1 MSLIQSSQVF
11 TCTDGKQFSD
21 MASAEAHQVMLQ
33 NAVGIEKVASSF
45 ANVAVAPNAKVAGLS
60 GRTRVF
66 NVNVTSQVLSFLI
79 SQGVLT
85 AADLEAFEAIEPS
98 EELAARLKADAEEA
112 EKKAAEKKAAE
123 KKAKAESEGKG
134 APAADAPAAEVDEDL
149 FGE

>member
-21 MASAEAHQVMLQ
+21 MASAEAHQVMLE
-33 NAVGIEKVASSF
+33 NAAGVEKVASSF

-66 NVNVTSQVLSFLI
+66 NMNVASQVLSFLI
-79 SQGVLT
+79 SKGVLT

-112 EKKAAEKKAAE
+112 EKKAAQ
-123 KKAKAESEGKG
+123 KKAKADAEGAG
-134 APAADAPAAEVDEDL
+134 AGEGTGEGDDKPEVDEDL
-149 FGE
+149 FGAE

>member
-98 EELAARLKADAEEA
+98 EELAARLQADAEE
-112 EKKAAEKKAAE
+112 AEKKAAE

-134 APAADAPAAEVDEDL
+134 APAADAPVAEVDEDL

>member
-21 MASAEAHQVMLQ
+21 MASAEAHQVMLE
-33 NAVGIEKVASSF
+33 NAAGVEKVASSF

-66 NVNVTSQVLSFLI
+66 NMNVASQVVSFLI
-79 SQGVLT
+79 SQGIVT

-98 EELAARLKADAEEA
+98 EELAVRLEADRVEA
-112 EKKAAEKKAAE
+112 EKKADEA
-123 KKAKAESEGKG
+123 KAKAAAKG
-134 APAADAPAAEVDEDL
+134 EAAPATTEEVKEEVAENL
-149 FGE
+149 F

>member
-21 MASAEAHQVMLQ
+21 MASAEAHQVMLE
-33 NAVGIEKVASSF
+33 NAAGVEKVASSF

-66 NVNVTSQVLSFLI
+66 NMNVASQVVSFLI
-79 SQGVLT
+79 SQGIVT
-85 AADLEAFEAIEPS
+85 ADALEAFTAIEPS

-112 EKKAAEKKAAE
+112 EKKAAQ
-123 KKAKAESEGKG
+123 KKAKSDAEGEGQGEGTGEDDNK
-134 APAADAPAAEVDEDL
+134 PEVDEDL
-149 FGE
+149 FGGE

>member
-11 TCTDGKQFSD
+11 TTTDGKQFSD
-21 MASAEAHQVMLQ
+21 LASAEAHQVMLE
-33 NAVGIEKVASSF
+33 NAAGVEKVASSF

-66 NVNVTSQVLSFLI
+66 NMNVASQVVSFLI
-79 SQGVLT
+79 SQGIVT
-85 AADLEAFEAIEPS
+85 ADVLEAFTAIEPS

-112 EKKAAEKKAAE
+112 EKKAAQ
-123 KKAKAESEGKG
+123 KKAKSDAEGEGQGEGTGEGDNK
-134 APAADAPAAEVDEDL
+134 PEVDEDL

>member
-21 MASAEAHQVMLQ
+21 MASAEAHQVMLA
-33 NAVGIEKVASSF
+33 NAAGIEKVASSF

-66 NVNVTSQVLSFLI
+66 NVNVANQFLSFLI

-112 EKKAAEKKAAE
+112 EKKAAQ
-123 KKAKAESEGKG
+123 KKAKADAEGAG
-134 APAADAPAAEVDEDL
+134 AGEGAGEGDDKPEVDEDL
-149 FGE
+149 FGAE

>member
-45 ANVAVAPNAKVAGLS
+45 ANVAVAPGAKVAGLS

-112 EKKAAEKKAAE
+112 EKKAAEKKA
-123 KKAKAESEGKG
+123 KAESEGKG

>member
-21 MASAEAHQVMLQ
+21 MASAEAHQVMLE
-33 NAVGIEKVASSF
+33 NAAGVEKVASSF

-66 NVNVTSQVLSFLI
+66 NMNVASQVLSFLI

-112 EKKAAEKKAAE
+112 EKKAAQ
-123 KKAKAESEGKG
+123 KKAKADAEGAG
-134 APAADAPAAEVDEDL
+134 AGEGAGEGDSKPEVDEDL
-149 FGE
+149 FGAE

>member
-21 MASAEAHQVMLQ
+21 MASAEAHQVMLE
-33 NAVGIEKVASSF
+33 NAAGVEKVASSF
-45 ANVAVAPNAKVAGLS
+45 ANVAVAPNAKVAGLN

-66 NVNVTSQVLSFLI
+66 NMNVASQVLSFLI

-112 EKKAAEKKAAE
+112 EKKAAEKKA
-123 KKAKAESEGKG
+123 KAESEGKG

>member
-66 NVNVTSQVLSFLI
+66 NVNVASQLLSFLI

-85 AADLEAFEAIEPS
+85 AADLEAFEAIKPS

-112 EKKAAEKKAAE
+112 EKKAAQKKVKSDAE
-123 KKAKAESEGKG
+123 GAGAGEGAGEGDDK
-134 APAADAPAAEVDEDL
+134 PEVDEDL
-149 FGE
+149 FGAE

>member
-21 MASAEAHQVMLQ
+21 MASAEAHQVMLE
-33 NAVGIEKVASSF
+33 NAAGVEKVASSF

-66 NVNVTSQVLSFLI
+66 NMNVASQVLSFLI

-112 EKKAAEKKAAE
+112 EKKAAQ
-123 KKAKAESEGKG
+123 KKAKADAEGAG
-134 APAADAPAAEVDEDL
+134 AGEGAGEGDDKPEVDEDL

>member
-11 TCTDGKQFSD
+11 TTTDGKQFSD
-21 MASAEAHQVMLQ
+21 LASAEAHQVMLE
-33 NAVGIEKVASSF
+33 NAAGVEKVASSF

-66 NVNVTSQVLSFLI
+66 NMNVASQVVSFLI
-79 SQGVLT
+79 SQGIVT

-112 EKKAAEKKAAE
+112 EKKAAQ
-123 KKAKAESEGKG
+123 KKAKADAEGAG
-134 APAADAPAAEVDEDL
+134 AGEGAGEGDDKPEVDEDL

>member
-98 EELAARLKADAEEA
+98 EELAARLQADAEEA
-112 EKKAAEKKAAE
+112 EKKAAEKKA
-123 KKAKAESEGKG
+123 KAESEDKG

-149 FGE
+149 FGAE

>member
-11 TCTDGKQFSD
+11 TTTDGKQFSD
-21 MASAEAHQVMLQ
+21 LASAEAHQVMLE
-33 NAVGIEKVASSF
+33 NAAGVEKVASSF

-66 NVNVTSQVLSFLI
+66 NMNVASQVVSILI
-79 SQGVLT
+79 SQGIVT
-85 AADLEAFEAIEPS
+85 ADVLEAFTAIEPP

-112 EKKAAEKKAAE
+112 EKKAAEKKA
-123 KKAKAESEGKG
+123 KAEAEGKG
-134 APAADAPAAEVDEDL
+134 ADAETEAPKTEVDEDL

>member
-21 MASAEAHQVMLQ
+21 MASAEAHQVMLE
-33 NAVGIEKVASSF
+33 NAAGVEKVASSF

-66 NVNVTSQVLSFLI
+66 NANVASQFLSFLI
-79 SQGVLT
+79 SQGVVT

-112 EKKAAEKKAAE
+112 EKKAAQ
-123 KKAKAESEGKG
+123 KKAKADAEGAG
-134 APAADAPAAEVDEDL
+134 AGEGAGEGDDKPEVDEDL
-149 FGE
+149 FDAE

>member
-21 MASAEAHQVMLQ
+21 LASAEAHQVMLE
-33 NAVGIEKVASSF
+33 NAAGVEKVASSF

-66 NVNVTSQVLSFLI
+66 NMNVTSQVLSFLI

-112 EKKAAEKKAAE
+112 EKKAAEKKA
-123 KKAKAESEGKG
+123 KAESEDKG

>member
-21 MASAEAHQVMLQ
+21 MASAEAHQVMLE
-33 NAVGIEKVASSF
+33 NAAGVEKVASSF

-66 NVNVTSQVLSFLI
+66 NVNVASQLLSFLI

-112 EKKAAEKKAAE
+112 EKKAAQ
-123 KKAKAESEGKG
+123 KKAKADAEGAG
-134 APAADAPAAEVDEDL
+134 AGEGAGEGDGKPEVDEDL
-149 FGE
+149 FDAE

>member
-21 MASAEAHQVMLQ
+21 MASAEAHQVMLE
-33 NAVGIEKVASSF
+33 NAAGVEKVASSF

-112 EKKAAEKKAAE
+112 EKKAAER
-123 KKAKAESEGKG
+123 KAKAESEDKG

>member
-66 NVNVTSQVLSFLI
+66 NVNVANQLLSFLI

-112 EKKAAEKKAAE
+112 EKKAAEKKA
-123 KKAKAESEGKG
+123 KAESEGKG

>member
-21 MASAEAHQVMLQ
+21 MASAEAHQVMLE
-33 NAVGIEKVASSF
+33 NAAGVEKVASSF
-45 ANVAVAPNAKVAGLS
+45 ANVAVAPNAKVAGLN

-66 NVNVTSQVLSFLI
+66 NMNVASQVLSFLI

-98 EELAARLKADAEEA
+98 EELAVRLEADRLEA
-112 EKKAAEKKAAE
+112 EKKAEEA
-123 KKAKAESEGKG
+123 KAKAAAKSEA
-134 APAADAPAAEVDEDL
+134 APATAEEVEVEVAQDL
-149 FGE
+149 F

>member
-21 MASAEAHQVMLQ
+21 MASAEAHQVMLE
-33 NAVGIEKVASSF
+33 NAAGVEKVASSF

-66 NVNVTSQVLSFLI
+66 NVNVASQLLSFLI

-98 EELAARLKADAEEA
+98 EELAARLQADAEE
-112 EKKAAEKKAAE
+112 AEKKAAE

>member
-98 EELAARLKADAEEA
+98 EELAARLQADAEEA
-112 EKKAAEKKAAE
+112 EKKAAEKKA
-123 KKAKAESEGKG
+123 KAESEDKG

>member
-1 MSLIQSSQVF
+1 MSMIQSSQVF

-98 EELAARLKADAEEA
+98 EELAARLQADAEEA
-112 EKKAAEKKAAE
+112 EKKAAEKKA
-123 KKAKAESEGKG
+123 KAESEDKG

>member
-21 MASAEAHQVMLQ
+21 MASAEAHQVMLE
-33 NAVGIEKVASSF
+33 NAAGVEKVASSF

-66 NVNVTSQVLSFLI
+66 NMNVASQVVSFLI
-79 SQGVLT
+79 AQGIVT
-85 AADLEAFEAIEPS
+85 ADVLEAFTAIEPS
-98 EELAARLKADAEEA
+98 EELAARLAADVEE
-112 EKKAAEKKAAE
+112 AEKKAAE
-123 KKAKAESEGKG
+123 KKAKAEAEGKG
-134 APAADAPAAEVDEDL
+134 DATEADAPKTEVDEDL

>member
-21 MASAEAHQVMLQ
+21 MASAEAHQVMLA
-33 NAVGIEKVASSF
+33 NAAGIEKVASSF

-66 NVNVTSQVLSFLI
+66 NMNVASQVVSFLI
-79 SQGVLT
+79 SQGIVT
-85 AADLEAFEAIEPS
+85 ADVLEAFTAIEPS

-112 EKKAAEKKAAE
+112 EKKAAQ
-123 KKAKAESEGKG
+123 KKAKSDAEGEGQGEGTGEDDNK
-134 APAADAPAAEVDEDL
+134 PEVDEDL
-149 FGE
+149 FGGE

>member
-21 MASAEAHQVMLQ
+21 MASAEAHLVMLQ

-45 ANVAVAPNAKVAGLS
+45 ANVAVAPGAKVAGLS

-112 EKKAAEKKAAE
+112 EKKAAEKKA
-123 KKAKAESEGKG
+123 KAESEGKG

>member
-21 MASAEAHQVMLQ
+21 MASAEAHQVMLE
-33 NAVGIEKVASSF
+33 NAAGVEKVASSF

-66 NVNVTSQVLSFLI
+66 NMNVASQVLSFLI

-112 EKKAAEKKAAE
+112 EKKAAEKKA
-123 KKAKAESEGKG
+123 KAESEGKG

>member
-21 MASAEAHQVMLQ
+21 MAAAEAHQVMLQ

-66 NVNVTSQVLSFLI
+66 NVNVASQLLSFLI

-112 EKKAAEKKAAE
+112 EKKAAEKKA
-123 KKAKAESEGKG
+123 KAESEGKG

-149 FGE
+149 FGAE

>member
-21 MASAEAHQVMLQ
+21 MASAEAHQVMLE
-33 NAVGIEKVASSF
+33 NAAGVEKVASSF

-66 NVNVTSQVLSFLI
+66 NMNVASQVLSFLI

-112 EKKAAEKKAAE
+112 EKKAAQ
-123 KKAKAESEGKG
+123 KKAKSDTEGAG
-134 APAADAPAAEVDEDL
+134 AGEGAGEGDGKPEVDEDL
-149 FGE
+149 FDAE

>member
-21 MASAEAHQVMLQ
+21 LASAEAHQVMLE
-33 NAVGIEKVASSF
+33 NAAGVEKVASSF

-66 NVNVTSQVLSFLI
+66 NVNVASQLLSFLI

-98 EELAARLKADAEEA
+98 EELAARLKADVEE
-112 EKKAAEKKAAE
+112 AEKKAAE
-123 KKAKAESEGKG
+123 KKAKAEAEGKG
-134 APAADAPAAEVDEDL
+134 DTTEAEAPKTEVDEDL
-149 FGE
+149 FGAE

>member
-21 MASAEAHQVMLQ
+21 MASAEAHQVMLE
-33 NAVGIEKVASSF
+33 NAAGVEKVASSF

-66 NVNVTSQVLSFLI
+66 NVNVASQLLSFLI
-79 SQGVLT
+79 SQGVVT

-112 EKKAAEKKAAE
+112 EKKAAQ
-123 KKAKAESEGKG
+123 KKAKADAEGAG
-134 APAADAPAAEVDEDL
+134 AGEGAGEGDDKPEVDEDL
-149 FGE
+149 FGAE

>member
-21 MASAEAHQVMLQ
+21 MAAAEAHQVMLA
-33 NAVGIEKVASSF
+33 NAAGIEKVASSF

-66 NVNVTSQVLSFLI
+66 NMNVASQVLSFLI
-79 SQGVLT
+79 SQGVVT
-85 AADLEAFEAIEPS
+85 ADDLEAFEAIEPS
-98 EELAARLKADAEEA
+98 EELAARLQADAEE
-112 EKKAAEKKAAE
+112 AEKKAAE

>member
-21 MASAEAHQVMLQ
+21 MAAAEAHQVMLQ

-45 ANVAVAPNAKVAGLS
+45 ANVAVAPGAKVAGLN

-66 NVNVTSQVLSFLI
+66 NVNVASQVLSFLI
-79 SQGVLT
+79 SKGVLT

-112 EKKAAEKKAAE
+112 EKKAAEKKV
-123 KKAKAESEGKG
+123 KAEAEGKG
-134 APAADAPAAEVDEDL
+134 ADAGTEAPKTEVDEDL
-149 FGE
+149 FGAE

>member
-21 MASAEAHQVMLQ
+21 MASAEAHQVMLA
-33 NAVGIEKVASSF
+33 NAAGIEKVASSF

-66 NVNVTSQVLSFLI
+66 NVNVASQFLSFLI
-79 SQGVLT
+79 SQGVVT

-112 EKKAAEKKAAE
+112 EKKAAQ
-123 KKAKAESEGKG
+123 KKAKADAGGAGAGEGAGEGDDK
-134 APAADAPAAEVDEDL
+134 PEVDEDL
-149 FGE
+149 FGAE

>member
-21 MASAEAHQVMLQ
+21 MASAEAHQVMLA
-33 NAVGIEKVASSF
+33 NAAGIEKVASSF

-66 NVNVTSQVLSFLI
+66 NVNVASQVLSFLI
-79 SQGVLT
+79 SQGVVT
-85 AADLEAFEAIEPS
+85 ADDLEAFEAIEPS

-112 EKKAAEKKAAE
+112 EKKAAQ
-123 KKAKAESEGKG
+123 KKAKADAEGAG
-134 APAADAPAAEVDEDL
+134 AGEGAGEGDDKPEVDEDL
-149 FGE
+149 FDAE